1 MQEASS
7 PKFRYALLIEF
18 LKSRRLINDQFLAKI
33 LFNTISMTSRRLA
46 LDGD

>member
-18 LKSRRLINDQFLAKI
+18 LKSRRLINDQVQGII
-33 LFNTISMTSRRLA
+33 LFNSMSMSSRRLA